1 MRKNLRG
8 SPFYPVNVLEGSS
21 VKLKAQWTFSF
32 GMISTLFA
40 RMRFVSPRLSHN
52 HYVLLL
58 STGAFFRQ
66 YKIQGW
72 EKSGFFGVIQ
82 QRDNLLLYTKK
93 VSKWLDDV
101 YEFIFRWDFSK
112 GFSTTVNMRVLTP
125 CWWFHRNMSHE
136 SWRSLFLELLK
147 QWLCNLPL
155 FFNNQRKLWSL

>member
-72 EKSGFFGVIQ
+72 EKSGFFGGDPARQLVAI
-82 QRDNLLLYTKK
+82 YKK
-93 VSKWLDDV
+93 GVQVVRWRFQPLWIWEFWHHADD
-101 YEFIFRWDFSK
+101 FIETW
-112 GFSTTVNMRVLTP
+112 V
-125 CWWFHRNMSHE
+125 MS
-136 SWRSLFLELLK
+136 LEDHS
-147 QWLCNLPL
+147 
-155 FFNNQRKLWSL
+155 FWSY